1 MGSFLQLYNLYEEE
15 LYSSAHTLAQLTLSS
30 PKRNNLTQDELFS
43 TIIINAL
50 SLYDMK
56 YYKES
61 ADNYEKALMVRKQI
75 QILKTNE
82 ITAEFFEKY
91 QESEIK
97 FNIAKCYVENHLHKD
112 AATLLHTIPL
122 KQRSAKVCLLLSKIL
137 LDYSSADKSL
147 IAIYKE
153 VLRKCPLSFEAIDG
167 LLNLGVKGSEVNSL
181 IINALLPGQ
190 SDWMNLYIRA
200 ISEMH
205 NRKYSDAIQTIN
217 SIDTLNNNPKIL
229 AMIGDCFYYN
239 GDYEKAHGSYKR
251 AHDTYP
257 YMKNGI
263 QKYAMLCHQLNKI
276 KELETI
282 IIPSSSYPT
291 SYSSETWF
299 VMAQYLMSTLKY
311 EKALYFI
318 QRVILI
324 NQERNVDALILNS
337 KILHMMKKPNDAL
350 ASLRTALKYEVYRY
364 EIHRGIIDILM
375 DSENYREAQFQATK
389 SLKQLGDTPRILTLA
404 ASTYMKAPISKNK
417 AKMLLSRALDI
428 NECYVKAIF
437 LLSQILIDD
446 KEVKAAVKLLEKTSA
461 SVSNIKIF
469 LLLAD
474 LYAKNKN
481 HSQALQMYTKAF
493 NVDSTNRHAFQGLM
507 SLGYCTTALDKTLDI
522 SSTTEEI
529 SDNTLEL
536 PVQGKIIDSDDE
548 DIVWSD
554 GNDVEMDNTA

>member
-1 MGSFLQLYNLYEEE
+1 
-15 LYSSAHTLAQLTLSS
+15 
-30 PKRNNLTQDELFS
+30 
-43 TIIINAL
+43 
-50 SLYDMK
+50 
-56 YYKES
+56 
-61 ADNYEKALMVRKQI
+61 
-75 QILKTNE
+75 
-82 ITAEFFEKY
+82 
-91 QESEIK
+91 
-97 FNIAKCYVENHLHKD
+97 
-112 AATLLHTIPL
+112 
-122 KQRSAKVCLLLSKIL
+122 
-137 LDYSSADKSL
+137 
-147 IAIYKE
+147 
-153 VLRKCPLSFEAIDG
+153 
-167 LLNLGVKGSEVNSL
+167 
-181 IINALLPGQ
+181 
-190 SDWMNLYIRA
+190 MNCYIRA

-217 SIDTLNNNPKIL
+217 SIETLNNNPKIL

-239 GDYEKAHGSYKR
+239 GDYEKAHGSYKK

-417 AKMLLSRALDI
+417 AKMLLSKALDI

-446 KEVKAAVKLLEKTSA
+446 KEIKAAVKLLEKTSA

-493 NVDSTNRHAFQGLM
+493 
-507 SLGYCTTALDKTLDI
+507 K
-522 SSTTEEI
+522 
-529 SDNTLEL
+529 
-536 PVQGKIIDSDDE
+536 
-548 DIVWSD
+548 
-554 GNDVEMDNTA
+554 